1 MALTRGLRLQKDQGM
16 FREVHYIAALRI
28 KNKNQVILKTIL
40 AAVEGV
46 GWNEEM
52 RKLSAV
58 VQLTEHKEQTL
69 KRYVS

>member
-1 MALTRGLRLQKDQGM
+1 VKCITLLRY
-16 FREVHYIAALRI
+16 E
-28 KNKNQVILKTIL
+28 KNKNEVILKTIP

-46 GWNEEM
+46 QWNEEM